1 MPSPSPP
8 PPLKIP
14 PSTSTVSVRI
24 IDSTARIKL
33 PTSLFVSP
41 HIYGHDNILAP
52 SYAFLV
58 EHPSGRKLLFDN
70 GVRKDWQNYSPKI
83 RKLIEES
90 GWEVCVEKNVVDI
103 LRDNGIQPES
113 IEGIVWSHYHW
124 DHIGSPH
131 LFPPSTSLIVGPG
144 FKATY
149 LPGYPSSPTSPI
161 LESDYTGRHIAEIS
175 FTTSTP
181 IGGLRAHD
189 YFSDGSF
196 YLLEA
201 GGHAVGHIGGLAR
214 VTSAPPSTR
223 MPGGEGDGE
232 RGHGAREQKD
242 GFIFMAADTAHHPA
256 EFRPTA
262 YTPLPPQISPSP
274 LTPTRPSSTLVTS
287 VFKSIHRL
295 PSHYATTPFYT
306 LRIRA
311 DGSSVAHDPS
321 LAKETLKKVE
331 VFDAQ
336 DNIFVV
342 MAHDASLL
350 DVIDFFPRHADG
362 WGWKVR
368 GRWGFLR
375 DFEDAVEGVGD
386 GEEEV

>member
-1 MPSPSPP
+1 MPSPSSP

-41 HIYGHDNILAP
+41 HIHGHDHLLAP
-52 SYAFLV
+52 SYAFLI
-58 EHPSGRKLLFDN
+58 EHPSGRKLLLDN

-90 GWEVCVEKNVVDI
+90 GWEVSVEKNVVDI
-103 LRDNGIQPES
+103 LRDGGIQPES
-113 IEGIVWSHYHW
+113 IECIAWSHYHW

-131 LFPPSTSLIVGPG
+131 LFPASTSLIVGPG

-161 LESDYTGRHIAEIS
+161 QESDYTGRHIAEIS

-201 GGHAVGHIGGLAR
+201 GGHAVGHMCGFAR
-214 VTSAPPSTR
+214 VTSAPPTSTQ
-223 MPGGEGDGE
+223 MPGGLEGNNGE
-232 RGHGAREQKD
+232 REQKD

-256 EFRPTA
+256 EFRPTP

-274 LTPTRPSSTLVTS
+274 LTPTRPSSTLPTS

-295 PSHYATTPFYT
+295 PAHYATAPFYT
-306 LRIRA
+306 LKIRA
-311 DGSSVAHDPS
+311 DGSSVADNPL

-336 DNIFVV
+336 DSVFVV

-350 DVIDFFPRHADG
+350 DVIDFFPRYADA
-362 WGWKVR
+362 WVRKGWKVR

-375 DFEDAVEGVGD
+375 DFEVAVEGG
-386 GEEEV
+386 G